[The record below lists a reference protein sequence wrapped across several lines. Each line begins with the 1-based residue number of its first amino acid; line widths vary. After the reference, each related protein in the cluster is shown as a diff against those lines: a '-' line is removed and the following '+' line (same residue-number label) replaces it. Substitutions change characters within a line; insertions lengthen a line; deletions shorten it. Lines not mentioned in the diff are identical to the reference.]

1 MAGFGTQAAGR
12 SNAAFGTPG
21 TAAAFGGGILR
32 NTATGARHDARLIDP
47 VTRDYVL
54 DEDNPGRL
62 LGMSATKQGVLLS
75 VGTERYSSAVRLM
88 GQELR
93 KIDRITPN
101 FERRVLDK
109 LIDALQPLIDTRQ
122 IAVLGFTTFKAGPKD
137 GLAPGQTYG
146 RLRWKDLT
154 TDAEYEELV

>member
-1 MAGFGTQAAGR
+1 MAGFGLQGAGR
-12 SNAAFGTPG
+12 SNASFGTPG

-32 NTATGARHDARLIDP
+32 NTATGGRYDARLIDP

-62 LGMSATKQGVLLS
+62 LGMGSTKQGVLLS
-75 VGTERYSSAVRLM
+75 VGTERFSSAVSAM
-88 GQELR
+88 GHELR

-101 FERRVLDK
+101 FEKHVLDV
-109 LIDALQPLIDTRQ
+109 LTSALQPLIDTRQ
-122 IAVLGFTTFKAGPKD
+122 IAVLGFSAFKAGPKD
-137 GLAPGQTYG
+137 GLAPGCTFG

-154 TDAEYEELV
+154 TAAEYEELI